1 MKLQQLTDIGMGNIS
16 KEIFHFFGRLRTK
29 SKYFLIRPPTAI
41 N

>member
-1 MKLQQLTDIGMGNIS
+1 MKLEQLTDTGMGNIS

-29 SKYFLIRPPTAI
+29 SKYFLIHQSTAI